1 MDLDIEKIHSILTEA
16 NLPSTINNLKNPTEE
31 YIVNL
36 INTFL
41 RRFYIDVSA
50 IDKVTIAKYI
60 IFNVIFCYSDI
71 NIQEYIRNTIHK
83 I

>member
-16 NLPSTINNLKNPTEE
+16 SLPSTINDLKNPTEE

-41 RRFYIDVSA
+41 RRFHIDVSA

-60 IFNVIFCYSDI
+60 IFNVIFYYSDI
-71 NIQEYIRNTIHK
+71 NE
-83 I
+83 